1 MEETNI
7 QVSNTEAMET
17 PVVDIKQ
24 ETTPEAKST
33 SPEKLYTAEEFNNAM
48 ASVRKKAEDKVL
60 KKYSNVDVEKYN
72 ELLAAEEAR
81 ALEQQKARGEFEA
94 VLKET
99 VSKKDAEIQRLQQT
113 LQTQMVDGALVNAAS
128 KYRAINPEQVTK
140 LLKETVR
147 LNAQGDV
154 EVVGKEGHVRYT
166 DSGDPMTVD
175 LLVKEWLDTNP
186 HFVQAGPKG
195 AGTQSNTSNNN
206 NSEPVDPSKLDLND
220 PAQRA
225 LYKRLRDQRLA
236 SPIRPKIV

>member
-7 QVSNTEAMET
+7 QPSQTEAMEA
-17 PVVDIKQ
+17 PVEDVKQ

-33 SPEKLYTAEEFNNAM
+33 SQEKTYTAEEFNNAM

-60 KKYSNVDVEKYN
+60 KKFANVDVEKYN
-72 ELLAAEEAR
+72 ELLAAEEAKT
-81 ALEQQKARGEFEA
+81 LEEQKARGEFEA

-99 VSKKDAEIQRLQQT
+99 VSKKDAEIQRLQST

-140 LLKETVR
+140 LLKDTVR

-154 EVVGKEGHVRYT
+154 EVVSSEGHVRYT

-195 AGTQSNTSNNN
+195 AGTQSNTSQAPQPENI
-206 NSEPVDPSKLDLND
+206 DPAKLDLND
-220 PAQRA
+220 PEQRN
-225 LYKRLRDQRLA
+225 LYRQLRNQRLA
-236 SPIRPKIV
+236 SPKRAKIV